1 MKKRGKVKK
10 RICLILILI
19 LSTIICFSSTGMKP
33 VKAAEQEIG
42 RNGIDIYGG
51 TMGEIITMELI
62 SYDDS
67 RDVGTYRFRYY
78 LYHHGD
84 SYTYQ
89 AVAVGLYLDGNHKAT
104 FSSKLGKDYSFSND
118 QRLFGTA
125 DIQVSAG
132 KTHHVRL
139 QDVAEGGLTSV
150 SVDKDIYI
158 PYPSYTVTYKDYNG
172 QTLKT
177 QSVQKYSNASPPSN
191 PSRTGYTF
199 TGWSSSSS
207 NITGNKTITAQYQ
220 INNYTVR
227 YLDHDN
233 TVLKTQLVPYGS
245 SATPPVTPKR
255 TGYTFIAWSNNGTGI
270 TANRDIKAEYKINN
284 YTISFNSMGGSTIA
298 SQSIPY
304 QGKVSVPAQPTRV
317 NYKFMGWY
325 TDLLYKTSY
334 DFNSPVGATDFA
346 LYAKWDAFPVLNTQD
361 KITIHDYEYTFDAWQ
376 QLKKKDVSA
385 SDREDGNLTDNIIIT
400 KDTINLNVPGNYKV
414 NYKITDSVGNVTNRE
429 IPVNVIYNNPPEL
442 SCSSYKFYEDEI
454 TNEKWKD
461 TYLWKS
467 VKAVDKEDG
476 DLTDKVEIISDPVD
490 ASIPG
495 IYEVKYKVMD
505 QYHKTTTTT
514 AKVEIKYNY
523 APLITGGDKRFM
535 ENEYTHE
542 EWKDH
547 ILDGIEANDVE
558 DGNITNKIK
567 ILDDD
572 VDFNKPGFY
581 HVKYEVIDG
590 YGKKDIKNI
599 QVEVVFNVPSLIIA
613 ENKRYF
619 ENELDKE
626 KWKREIL
633 KNISAIDTEDG
644 DVTDKIKIV
653 KDTVKLDTA
662 GSYEVIYSVT
672 DSGGKT
678 TYKTI
683 DVTIKNNHKPTLE
696 IFAENKRFV
705 EGEYTMDDWINKIR
719 LENVS
724 ASDIEDHD
732 LTKKIE
738 IIEDNVKPDTAG
750 EYTVTYKVTDQYN
763 KCTQKSIRV
772 VVEENLPPVI
782 YASEKWFSYDDNITD
797 KDLLKDVIA
806 YDDIDGE
813 ITKEILIKDNTINYG
828 HEGDYTVTYI
838 VTDSLGKSTTLVNP
852 IHIKNNGNKPTPP
865 PIDPPAKPS
874 DENSVIMA
882 NSKKFGEVE
891 LTKIMEESSLID
903 IPYDS
908 VIFGIYT
915 AEDICLNDTVIL
927 PEDSLVNIIKLDN
940 NHKGYGH
947 VYQSGYYYVQEIS
960 VDGQYSLSDTKYYF
974 RFDY

>member
-1 MKKRGKVKK
+1 M
-10 RICLILILI
+10 LI
-19 LSTIICFSSTGMKP
+19 LSTIICFSNSGMKP

-78 LYHHGD
+78 LYHHGE

-104 FSSKLGKDYSFSND
+104 FGSKLGKDYSFSND

-177 QSVQKYSNASPPSN
+177 QSVQKYSNASAPAN

-199 TGWSSSSS
+199 IGWSSASN

-227 YLDHDN
+227 YLDYNN

-245 SATPPVTPKR
+245 SATPPAAPNR
-255 TGYTFIAWSNNGTGI
+255 TGYTFTGWNNNGSGI

-304 QGKVSVPAQPTRV
+304 QGTVTIPTQPTRAG
-317 NYKFMGWY
+317 YKFIGWY

-334 DFNSPVGATDFA
+334 DFKSPIGASGFTLF
-346 LYAKWDAFPVLNTQD
+346 AKWDAFPELSTPD
-361 KITIHDYEYTFDAWQ
+361 KITLHDYEYTFDAWQ
-376 QLKKKDVSA
+376 ELKKKDVSA
-385 SDREDGNLTDNIIIT
+385 SDREDGNLTNKIIIT
-400 KDTINLNVPGNYKV
+400 KDTTNLNAAGNYKI
-414 NYKITDSVGNVTNRE
+414 NYRVIDSVGNVTNRE

-442 SCSSYKFYEDEI
+442 SCSNYTFYEDEI
-454 TNEKWKD
+454 TNERWKD

-476 DLTDKVEIISDPVD
+476 DLTDKIEIISD
-490 ASIPG
+490 SIDTSTPG
-495 IYEVKYKVMD
+495 SYEVKYKVMD
-505 QYHKTTTTT
+505 QYHKTTTATT
-514 AKVEIKYNY
+514 KVEIKYNY
-523 APLITGGDKRFM
+523 APLITGEDKKFM
-535 ENEYTHE
+535 ENQYTQE
-542 EWKDH
+542 NWERH
-547 ILDGIEANDVE
+547 ILDGIEAIDVE

-567 ILDDD
+567 VLDDD
-572 VDFNKPGFY
+572 VNFKKPGFY
-581 HVKYEVIDG
+581 HVRYEVVDR
-590 YGKKDIKNI
+590 YGKKDIKSI

-613 ENKRYF
+613 ENKRYY
-619 ENELDKE
+619 ENELNKE
-626 KWKREIL
+626 KWSKEIL
-633 KNISAIDTEDG
+633 NNISAIDTEDG

-653 KDTVKLDTA
+653 KDNVKLDTA

-683 DVTIKNNHKPTLE
+683 DVTIKNNHKPILE
-696 IFAENKRFV
+696 IFAENKRFI
-705 EGEYTMDDWINKIR
+705 EGEYTIDDWINKIR
-719 LENVS
+719 FENVS

-738 IIEDNVKPDTAG
+738 VIKDNVKPDTAG
-750 EYTVTYKVTDQYN
+750 EYTVTYKVTDQFD
-763 KCTQKSIRV
+763 KSTEKTIRV
-772 VVEENLPPVI
+772 IVEQNLPPVI
-782 YASEKWFSYDDNITD
+782 YASEKWFNHDDNITD
-797 KDLLKDVIA
+797 KELLKDVIA

-813 ITKEILIKDNTINYG
+813 ITKEIRIKDTTINHG

-838 VTDSLGKSTTLVNP
+838 VSDSLGKSTILLNP

-865 PIDPPAKPS
+865 PINPPVKPS
-874 DENSVIMA
+874 DKNAVIMA
-882 NSKKFGEVE
+882 NGKKYGEVE
-891 LTKIMEESSLID
+891 LTKLMEKSSLID
-903 IPYDS
+903 TPYDS
-908 VIFGIYT
+908 VTFGIYA
-915 AEDICLNDTVIL
+915 AEDIRMKDTVIL
-927 PEDSLVNIIKLDN
+927 PKDSLVNIIKLDR
-940 NHKGYGH
+940 NHKGYGR
-947 VYQSGYYYVQEIS
+947 VYQAGYYYIQEIS
-960 VDGQYSLSDTKYYF
+960 VDGQYNLSDAKYYF
-974 RFDY
+974 KFEY